1 MKEREEKKKS
11 SSIIPIL
18 CVMHV
23 FNYICVCVLLGAA
36 IRSSSYLVFS
46 TLLFFYSTWCERG
59 GDDRS
64 SLKPYTDIYVEKGK
78 EKKINSGD
86 MMECQR
92 PGIINVYASG
102 SSLSSC

>member
-1 MKEREEKKKS
+1 MCLTIYACASFSGRRLEALLIWYFPPFY
-11 SSIIPIL
+11 SSIA
-18 CVMHV
+18 
-23 FNYICVCVLLGAA
+23 LG
-36 IRSSSYLVFS
+36 VKG
-46 TLLFFYSTWCERG
+46 G